1 MFRSDLSKHN
11 ENLLGVIGA
20 NVILSTIA
28 GYLTRHFIK
37 EFIPIFIARK
47 HYGIDQCKP
56 KEPKIPVPEPMGI
69 IAAGVY
75 LISMFLFIPVLF
87 FLWIQ
92 TEAEF
97 PSLRLNMYLAAILTI
112 TTAIFLGFVDDML
125 DLRWRH
131 KLLFPTLSSLPLL
144 MIYYICGNSTSMLLP
159 KYFQSFIG
167 TTYIDIG
174 PLFYIY
180 MGMVGIFC
188 TNAINIIAGING
200 VEVGQGIV
208 IGSSVAIFNIIQIY
222 RLDTV
227 DDWFHSFSLCILLPF
242 LATSFALYSMNVYPA
257 KVFVGD
263 TYCYWAGML
272 LGVVGILGHFSKT
285 LLLFC
290 IPQVFNFLYSVPQLF
305 HFVPCP
311 RHRLPKF
318 DEKGDQRLHMSMAEF
333 EPSKLSPLGKLIV
346 TIFRL
351 FGLLHYREFEKD
363 DSKWAEVNNM
373 TILNLILKFTGPLHE
388 YRLNQIFLGIQIFCS
403 ICAFICRFYFAYLL
417 YDVVS

>member
-1 MFRSDLSKHN
+1 MLPSEIGKHNN
-11 ENLLGVIGA
+11 ENLLGVLGA
-20 NVILSTIA
+20 NVILSIIA
-28 GYLTRHFIK
+28 GYFTQHFIK
-37 EFIPIFIARK
+37 EFIPIFISAK
-47 HYGIDQCKP
+47 HFGHDQCKTEKKP
-56 KEPKIPVPEPMGI
+56 IPEPMGI

-75 LISMFLFIPVLF
+75 LISIFIFIPVLF
-87 FLWIQ
+87 FLWIH
-92 TEAEF
+92 TGSEF
-97 PSLRLNMYLAAILTI
+97 PNLRLNMLLAALLSVTTSIL
-112 TTAIFLGFVDDML
+112 LGFVDDML

-159 KYFQSFIG
+159 KFVQPFLG

-200 VEVGQGIV
+200 VEAGQGLV
-208 IGSSVAIFNIIQIY
+208 IGASVAVFNIIQIY
-222 RLDTV
+222 RLD
-227 DDWFHSFSLCILLPF
+227 DDWYHSFSLCLLLPF
-242 LATSFALYSMNVYPA
+242 LSTSFALYSMNVYPA

-272 LGVVGILGHFSKT
+272 LGTVGILGHFSKT

-290 IPQVFNFLYSVPQLF
+290 IPQIFNFLYSIPQLF

-311 RHRLPKF
+311 RHRLPRF
-318 DEKGDQRLHMSMAEF
+318 DGNGDKKLHMSMAEF
-333 EPSKLSPLGKLIV
+333 EISKLSTLAKLLV

-351 FGLLHYREFEKD
+351 FGVML
-363 DSKWAEVNNM
+363 
-373 TILNLILKFTGPLHE
+373 E
-388 YRLNQIFLGIQIFCS
+388 YISFRYLFLFRFFSFFGFIQDQNSQIF
-403 ICAFICRFYFAYLL
+403 
-417 YDVVS
+417 V